1 MNKINKILSN
11 VLEEI
16 KPIQEELIFLDNLTN
31 KVKYLLDIK
40 AKELNIKYLLIEPQ
54 GSTGIK
60 QTQLKYDSDL
70 DLFIGLDYSLFKQNY
85 KGLSKNKRKQLIKKD
100 LLMYCNK
107 WIKKSFEN
115 QESFFNFKLSY
126 AEHPYVQI
134 DYKKENILIK
144 LDIVLYFEIDLD
156 IIKKKGPIT
165 AVDRSP
171 WHGRFIQNNLT
182 LEQKDD
188 VRLLKQFF
196 KACYCY
202 GDKSPVGRG
211 GFIGYSS
218 ELLIYHFSN
227 IIEVFTNFDKLP
239 QFPLDYYRR
248 RKEELAK
255 IPHFQNDFLII
266 IDPIDKNRNVA
277 SSISKEAYE
286 YCNHQVSEFLKNP
299 NKSYF
304 EIGEIPE
311 FEISN
316 SNLIINNLFI
326 VEIKD
331 IKKIKHYTEIRD
343 KLFSLGE
350 HIKIHGE
357 KEFTHEPK
365 FGEIIFE
372 IYFEPNIDEY
382 NIAIFC
388 TQPLISENYDRKGPA
403 LNDNDHNRRFKE
415 KNPNYFEKNGFLWV
429 NSLRKYHFFLDFL
442 KDVVEERI
450 PDYLQIVNISQA
462 CYIKRKSGRRALY
475 VLNHMVLPFS
485 KSIQKINLN

>member
-1 MNKINKILSN
+1 MNKINEIFNN

-16 KPIQEELIFLDNLTN
+16 KPIQEDLIFFDNLI
-31 KVKYLLDIK
+31 KKIKYLLDIK
-40 AKELNIKYLLIEPQ
+40 AKELDIKYLLIEPQ

-70 DLFIGLDYSLFKQNY
+70 DLFIGLDYSLFKHNY
-85 KGLSKNKRKQLIKKD
+85 NGLSKNKRKQVIKKD

-134 DYKKENILIK
+134 DYKKEDILIK

-182 LEQKDD
+182 LEQKDN

-196 KACYCY
+196 KACHCY

-227 IIEVFTNFDKLP
+227 IIEVFKNFSKLP
-239 QFPLDYYRR
+239 KFPLDYYKR

-304 EIGEIPE
+304 EIAEIPE
-311 FEISN
+311 FERNDSN
-316 SNLIINNLFI
+316 SVINNLFI

-350 HIKIHGE
+350 YIKIHGE

-372 IYFEPNIDEY
+372 IYLEPNIDEY
-382 NIAIFC
+382 NIALFC
-388 TQPLISENYDRKGPA
+388 AQPLISETYERKGPA

-415 KNPNYFEKNGFLWV
+415 KNPNYYEKNGFLWV
-429 NSLRKYHFFLDFL
+429 NSLRKHNFFLNFL
-442 KDVVEERI
+442 KNIIEERI
-450 PDYLQIVNISQA
+450 PDYLKIVNISQA
-462 CYIKRKSGRRALY
+462 CDTKKNSGRRALF

-485 KSIQKINLN
+485 ENFKKDKK